1 MLFLLI
7 VLPVAIGFACLKLLD
22 SKQWLQ
28 AMIAS
33 ALLFCIA
40 AGWWFKQPFFGL
52 FIAVWVFAA
61 FFLPWIIMLWLDD
74 QPFPKIDLH
83 EMWNHPFM
91 LLDRKTDVINELW
104 GGAGEEDAV
113 EPPSAKERKL
123 RSYKR

>member
-40 AGWWFKQPFFGL
+40 AGWSFNQPFFGM
-52 FIAVWVFAA
+52 FIGVWVFAA

-83 EMWNHPFM
+83 EMWNRPFM
-91 LLDRKTDVINELW
+91 LLDKKTDVLDEL
-104 GGAGEEDAV
+104 
-113 EPPSAKERKL
+113 
-123 RSYKR
+123 

>member
-33 ALLFCIA
+33 ALVFCIA

-52 FIAVWVFAA
+52 FIGVS
-61 FFLPWIIMLWLDD
+61 
-74 QPFPKIDLH
+74 
-83 EMWNHPFM
+83 NHC
-91 LLDRKTDVINELW
+91 
-104 GGAGEEDAV
+104 
-113 EPPSAKERKL
+113 
-123 RSYKR
+123 SYRGITYLGSCNCS